1 MSETYRQ
8 ILLDDT
14 LTEFMASHI
23 DKFGTPEAYN
33 HDAVGWAHAM
43 DTPCRWTKQV
53 ASQWGGIRNGTGNRG
68 IHHKGWSA
76 VTKHRTPWA
85 ATGSRSAFDDDVW
98 EPYDGSTGRAEFAY
112 NLCALDIAQGEAERP
127 LPSGEHQV
135 RHGTPVTRPARAM
148 TPYQGEGSWTIR
160 C

>member
-1 MSETYRQ
+1 MSETHRQ

-23 DKFGTPEAYN
+23 D
-33 HDAVGWAHAM
+33 
-43 DTPCRWTKQV
+43 RTKQV
-53 ASQWGGIRNGTGNRG
+53 ASHWGG
-68 IHHKGWSA
+68 IHHKSWSA
-76 VTKHRTPWA
+76 VTKHRTPWV
-85 ATGSRSAFDDDVW
+85 ATGSQFAFDDDGW
-98 EPYDGSTGRAEFAY
+98 ELYDGSTDPSQAHDLAAEMPGKLRELQRLWLIEATRY
-112 NLCALDIAQGEAERP
+112 NVLPMDDRTAERFNAEIPQVEAERP

-148 TPYQGEGSWTIR
+148 TPYQGEGSWAIR